1 MLCSELTPGGM
12 FGRMSGQRS
21 RMNLGDG
28 DEACFGP
35 NRARPT
41 RCSQSIEK
49 RPSPLPRLVHGK
61 QLPSSLAPLPRSF
74 PPPWAA
80 QSGQSRPS
88 ASSRLP
94 ASQPASAQC
103 LLSARC
109 SPHHP
114 FTVGAGTSRLRGA
127 GWLEHTHSSFNCHL
141 QPPRLTFLTPSIH
154 QRLAARTLLHPSA
167 SKPADNSSS
176 CPLQPPLPAP
186 LSCQYRHTWPG
197 RGIGS
202 SIWERGA
209 RESTASTRLR
219 RRP

>member
-49 RPSPLPRLVHGK
+49 RCSPLPRLVHGK
-61 QLPSSLAPLPRSF
+61 HFPLPWHPSR
-74 PPPWAA
+74 
-80 QSGQSRPS
+80 GRSRPPGQPS
-88 ASSRLP
+88 LGSPGPVRVPDCPP
-94 ASQPASAQC
+94 ASQPVPSAC
-103 LLSARC
+103 SVRC

-114 FTVGAGTSRLRGA
+114 FTVVCRHISPARGWPAGTYPLLLPLSPP
-127 GWLEHTHSSFNCHL
+127 T
-141 QPPRLTFLTPSIH
+141 PRLTFLTPSIH

-176 CPLQPPLPAP
+176 CPLQSPLPAP

-219 RRP
+219 RP